1 MLSGKL
7 PRIDSPALFET
18 WLAAEYS
25 TKGEGGA
32 GSRVEQTGRARNDAN
47 AAAEAK
53 RNKSKKK
60 PWQRARVFKDILEGS
75 STAFPADNRDQWRA
89 LNTFHTAY
97 LTSDS
102 LPMLPIPCAP
112 PAATAETSA
121 TWTMQL

>member
-32 GSRVEQTGRARNDAN
+32 GSRVEQTGRARNEAN
-47 AAAEAK
+47 AAAEAE

-60 PWQRARVFKDILEGS
+60 PWQRALCSRIFLKARLLLS
-75 STAFPADNRDQWRA
+75 PLKTAI
-89 LNTFHTAY
+89 
-97 LTSDS
+97 SG
-102 LPMLPIPCAP
+102 AP
-112 PAATAETSA
+112 
-121 TWTMQL
+121 